1 MLHSLIIQVKFSSVN
16 KAELTK
22 CLMYTNVILLV
33 GLPIDHIG
41 KLKMDAL
48 TSFIV
53 VIIAITIQFSLYAI
67 KRLQEPL
74 EPNFLI
80 DKNSKKNKNYIG
92 KFWKNAEITNG
103 RLAMI
108 GFLALIINYGFFGWI
123 IPGFI

>member
-1 MLHSLIIQVKFSSVN
+1 
-16 KAELTK
+16 
-22 CLMYTNVILLV
+22 
-33 GLPIDHIG
+33 
-41 KLKMDAL
+41 MDAL

-53 VIIAITIQFSLYAI
+53 VITAITIQFSLYAI

-74 EPNFLI
+74 EPNYLMGNGN
-80 DKNSKKNKNYIG
+80 NSKKIKNYMG

-103 RLAMI
+103 RLAMV

>member
-1 MLHSLIIQVKFSSVN
+1 MFDKY
-16 KAELTK
+16 K
-22 CLMYTNVILLV
+22 CHLFFGLL
-33 GLPIDHIG
+33 IDHIWNR
-41 KLKMDAL
+41 KMDAL

-74 EPNFLI
+74 EPNYLI
-80 DKNSKKNKNYIG
+80 DKNSKKSKNYIG
-92 KFWKNAEITNG
+92 KFSKNAEITNG